1 MKKERVHVTSEMRD
15 RFKAEMKAHKQNGY
29 QVAELLNVE
38 PGTYS
43 RYLRGEIDLSQE
55 RLQKLAELWG
65 VRTEYLLCKDDTR
78 TIEEYFKRDDVDIT
92 ERQRHIW
99 ETMTKYGYEFE
110 YLYEHQE
117 PIIKITRGGIC
128 YGCIGP
134 TDFVRVL
141 DFLEVSMQTM
151 FENILYAN
159 RFAMYRKG
167 AVEPLRKAPYN
178 YTTENSISIKFEI

>member
-15 RFKAEMKAHKQNGY
+15 RFKAEMKAHNQSGY

-43 RYLRGEIDLSQE
+43 RYIRGEIDLSQD
-55 RLQKLAELWG
+55 RLQKLADLWG
-65 VRTEYLLCKDDTR
+65 VRTEYLLCKDDIR
-78 TIEEYFKRDDVDIT
+78 TIEEYLSRDDVNIT
-92 ERQRHIW
+92 ERQRHVW

-110 YLYEHQE
+110 YLYENE
-117 PIIKITRGGIC
+117 MPIIKISRGKMC
-128 YGCIGP
+128 YGYLKSE
-134 TDFVRVL
+134 DFVKVL

-159 RFAMYRKG
+159 RFSMYQKG
-167 AVEPLRKAPYN
+167 TTDPFRAAPYN
-178 YTTENSISIKFEI
+178 YSSNAKSDMLLSN

>member
-15 RFKAEMKAHKQNGY
+15 RFKTEMKAHKQNGY

-55 RLQKLAELWG
+55 RLQKLADLWG
-65 VRTEYLLCKDDTR
+65 VRADYLLCKDDSR
-78 TIEEYFKRDDVDIT
+78 TFAEYFNRDDINIT
-92 ERQRHIW
+92 KRQHHIW
-99 ETMTKYGYEFE
+99 DTMTKYGYEFE
-110 YLYEHQE
+110 YLYDHEE
-117 PIIKITRGGIC
+117 PIIKISRGKVC
-128 YGCIGP
+128 YGYLKSE
-134 TDFVRVL
+134 DFVKVL

-159 RFAMYRKG
+159 RIAMYKKG
-167 AVEPLRKAPYN
+167 AMEPLRMAPYN
-178 YTTENSISIKFEI
+178 YTTENNISIKLEI